1 MLREKI
7 AHIIKWKGYERTLS
21 FRVTKNKQE
30 FLNVHSIH
38 PRLLNR

>member
-1 MLREKI
+1 MLGEEI
-7 AHIIKWKGYERTLS
+7 SYTIKRQGYERPLS
-21 FRVTKNKQE
+21 FRVIENKQE